1 MTNML
6 KTTDKIWI
14 NGEFVPWD
22 EARVHVLT
30 HTLHYGTGVFEGIR
44 CYKAEAGPAVFRLHE
59 HVNRLFES
67 AYIYQIDIPF
77 SREQISEAI
86 LETIRVNKI
95 EACYIRPHVFIG
107 YGAMGI
113 NPVAN
118 PTQVIIAVWPWGS
131 YLGEEGL
138 KNGIRVKISSFIRP
152 HVNSLMVRSKT
163 TANYANSL
171 LAKREALKDGYE
183 EAILLDGDGYVCE
196 GSGENIFIVR
206 KGVIKT
212 PPLSSPI
219 LEGITRDTVMQLAA
233 DHGLKLVEERFT
245 RDELY
250 IADEA
255 FFTGTAA
262 EITPI
267 REVDNRTIGSGKPG
281 PVTKQLQA
289 AFFDAV
295 HGREG
300 RYAHWLSY
308 VQEKQIAVKK

>member
-1 MTNML
+1 ML
-6 KTTDKIWI
+6 QATEKIWMDGSFI
-14 NGEFVPWD
+14 QWSD
-22 EARVHVLT
+22 AKVHVLT

-44 CYKAEAGPAVFRLHE
+44 CYKADAGPAVFRLAE
-59 HVNRLFES
+59 HVERLFAS
-67 AYIYQIDIPF
+67 AHICQLDIPY
-77 SREQISEAI
+77 SQQEILEAI

-113 NPVAN
+113 YPKENPV
-118 PTQVIIAVWPWGS
+118 QVIIAVWPWGS
-131 YLGEEGL
+131 YLGEEGVE
-138 KNGIRVKISSFIRP
+138 KGIRVKISSFVRP
-152 HVNSLMVRSKT
+152 NVNAVMVRSKT

-171 LAKREALKDGYE
+171 LAKREALRHGYD
-183 EAILLDGDGYVCE
+183 EALLLDSDGYVSE

-212 PPLSSPI
+212 PGLSSAI
-219 LEGITRDTVMQLAA
+219 LEGITRDTIIQLAS
-233 DHGLKLVEERFT
+233 DRGMRLVEERLT

-267 REVDNRTIGSGKPG
+267 REVDNRSIGSGRPG
-281 PVTKQLQA
+281 PVTKDLQA
-289 AFFDAV
+289 AFFDIV
-295 HGREG
+295 HGRDG
-300 RYAHWLSY
+300 RYAHWLTY
-308 VQEKQIAVKK
+308 VNEKQLAGNR